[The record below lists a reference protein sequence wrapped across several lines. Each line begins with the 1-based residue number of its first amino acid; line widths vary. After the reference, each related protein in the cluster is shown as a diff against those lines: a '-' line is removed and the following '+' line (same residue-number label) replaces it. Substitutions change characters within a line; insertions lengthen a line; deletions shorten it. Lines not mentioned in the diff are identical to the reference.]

1 MLVFLCLC
9 LYLFHF
15 LLSFNINQKSK
26 IKTNNK
32 KMFSLSLSLSLSLS
46 VWHLFLF
53 LLSFQMQVHDLLLVD
68 FLFWQQS
75 IPARSVKATAP
86 RNDDVESKPLNL
98 RQSLFP
104 SYHDPSRYGSWME
117 FVPPQAAEP
126 NRSLVYVCIFL
137 FLLSLFNLLLFL
149 SL

>member
-1 MLVFLCLC
+1 MLVFLCFC

-68 FLFWQQS
+68 FLFWQRS

-98 RQSLFP
+98 RQSLSFI
-104 SYHDPSRYGSWME
+104 SWPFTIWILNGICASTSSWAKSLPCLCLYLSFSSF
-117 FVPPQAAEP
+117 FVQSPTF
-126 NRSLVYVCIFL
+126 S
-137 FLLSLFNLLLFL
+137 LSL
-149 SL
+149 